1 MLIDI
6 IIPTYKPDI
15 YLVEI
20 FESIQ
25 KQTISFDKFKIT
37 IVLNG
42 DKEPYFSEIQTA
54 LSRFNFNYSLIY
66 TEIKGVS
73 NARNLGLDR
82 TSNPYI
88 VFLDDDDLLT
98 ENYLENLLLV
108 EEPDSIVV
116 SNVLGFN
123 DNLENSSKDYLS
135 FEDSFQSSNLVKYRK
150 YLSNSCCKLIPR
162 NIIGNIRFDIKLF
175 KGEDALFMFTLSPRV
190 LKIISTEP
198 DVIYFRRIRPFS
210 ASRTK
215 YSLFREIEI
224 GFQQQW
230 RYSLVFMKNF
240 RNYNF
245 ILYVTRI
252 LAVLKVILMKMKG

>member
-15 YLVEI
+15 YIVEI

-25 KQTISFDKFKIT
+25 KQTISFDEFKVT

-42 DKEPYFSEIQTA
+42 DKEPYFSETQTA
-54 LSRFNFNYSLIY
+54 LSGFNFNYSLIY
-66 TEIKGVS
+66 TETKGVS
-73 NARNLGLDR
+73 NARNLGLEK
-82 TSNPYI
+82 TNNPYV

-98 ENYLENLLLV
+98 ENYLEELLSAI
-108 EEPDSIVV
+108 EPDSMIV
-116 SNVLGFN
+116 SNVRGFS
-123 DNLENSSKDYLS
+123 DNLENSVKDYLS
-135 FEDSFQSSNLVKYRK
+135 FDDSFQSPNLVKYRK

-162 NIIGNIRFDIKLF
+162 NIIGDTRFDKNLF
-175 KGEDALFMFTLSPRV
+175 KGEDALFMFTISPRIS
-190 LKIISTEP
+190 KIISTEP

-224 GFQQQW
+224 GFQQQL
-230 RYSLVFMKNF
+230 RYSIVFLKNF

-245 ILYVTRI
+245 ILYITRM
-252 LAVLKVILMKMKG
+252 LAVLKVVLMKIKG

>member
-1 MLIDI
+1 MLDI
-6 IIPTYKPDI
+6 IIPTYKPNNFLI
-15 YLVEI
+15 ESLVA
-20 FESIQ
+20 IQ
-25 KQTISFDKFKIT
+25 KQTIGFDKFKIT

-66 TEIKGVS
+66 TEEKGVS
-73 NARNLGLDR
+73 NARNLGLEK
-82 TSNPYI
+82 TNNPYI
-88 VFLDDDDLLT
+88 IFLDDDDLLT
-98 ENYLENLLLV
+98 ENYLEQLFLMK
-108 EEPDSIVV
+108 EPDSIVV
-116 SNVLGFN
+116 SNVLGFKDDL
-123 DNLENSSKDYLS
+123 DNFSKDYLS
-135 FEDSFQSSNLVKYRK
+135 FDNSFRSNNLVKYRK

-175 KGEDALFMFTLSPRV
+175 KGEDALFMFTLSPRIS
-190 LKIISTEP
+190 KIISTEP

-230 RYSLVFMKNF
+230 RYSVVFMKNF